1 MSSTLTDG
9 NSGRVILSFVDN
21 EFESVQVLLTVD
33 DGIVTIDIRRVVLL
47 RVAGP
52 LVVPSVR
59 QHRVTD
65 RDGRI
70 RHRVYGQLEYGGT
83 IATFRRMRCVR
94 VRTGSGI
101 GLAVELNGLSFDDVF
116 FNHFVVRMSDGE
128 YQCSDAVAS
137 VLRHESVTIDTR

>member
-116 FNHFVVRMSDGE
+116 FNHFVVRMTDCKDK
-128 YQCSDAVAS
+128 CSDRITTVCS
-137 VLRHESVTIDTR
+137 LCRVTIDTR